1 MGRILSTTSVSPKQG
16 LFHIACRSMVH
27 NPLALISL
35 ISILL
40 LVLSALL
47 APLIAPFSPT
57 EINYEAILMPP
68 NGAHPFGTDDLGRDM
83 LSRVLWGG
91 RESLRVSLL
100 AVLLAGAVSINLGLL
115 AGYLGGVVDQLIMR
129 IVDVMLSFPQI
140 LLAIS
145 IVAIL
150 GPGLTTVLVALGI
163 SYVPGATRFVRASVL
178 SVKNRDFIM
187 AARVL
192 GASDFYIMF
201 TQILP
206 NILAP
211 VIIYSTLGLGAA
223 IMATAGLSYI
233 GLGAQPPSPEW
244 GAMLNAARPYIRDA
258 WWLTLFPGLAIFF
271 AVLSINLLG
280 DGLRDALDPK
290 LKE

>member
-1 MGRILSTTSVSPKQG
+1 MSATSTTACRDQRFG
-16 LFHIACRSMVH
+16 LFRIACRSMGR

-35 ISILL
+35 SGVVL
-40 LVLSALL
+40 LVLSAIL
-47 APLIAPFSPT
+47 APLIAPYNPT
-57 EINYEAILMPP
+57 DINYDTILSPP
-68 NGAHPFGTDDLGRDM
+68 SAAHPFGTDDLGRDM

-100 AVLLAGAVSINLGLL
+100 AVLLAGLVSINLGLL
-115 AGYLGGVVDQLIMR
+115 AGYLGGLVDQLIMR
-129 IVDVMLSFPQI
+129 TTDIFLSFPQI

-150 GPGLTTVLVALGI
+150 GPGLTTVLIALGI
-163 SYVPGATRFVRASVL
+163 SYVPGATRFVRAAVL
-178 SVKNRDFIM
+178 SVKNRDYIT

-192 GASDFYIMF
+192 GASDIHIMF

-244 GAMLNAARPYIRDA
+244 GAMLNAARPFIRDA
-258 WWLTLFPGLAIFF
+258 WWLTLFPGLAIFL
-271 AVLSINLLG
+271 AVLCINLLG

>member
-1 MGRILSTTSVSPKQG
+1 MGKNTSTANERPKQG
-16 LFHIACRSMVH
+16 LFHIACRSMAH
-27 NPLALISL
+27 NPLALLSL
-35 ISILL
+35 IGITL

-47 APLIAPFSPT
+47 APLIAPYSPT
-57 EINYEAILMPP
+57 EINYDAVLMPP
-68 NGAHPFGTDDLGRDM
+68 NRTYIFGTDDLGRDM
-83 LSRVLWGG
+83 LSRILWGG

-100 AVLLAGAVSINLGLL
+100 AVMLAGTVSINLGLL
-115 AGYLGGVVDQLIMR
+115 AGYLGGVVDHLIMR
-129 IVDVMLSFPQI
+129 TVDVMLSFPQI

-163 SYVPGATRFVRASVL
+163 SYIPGATRFVRASVL
-178 SVKNRDFIM
+178 AVKNRDFIM

-192 GASDFYIMF
+192 GASDIYIMF

-258 WWLTLFPGLAIFF
+258 WWLTLFPGLAIFL